1 MNLALLG
8 GVKDSPL
15 SVPEDG
21 EQLVAVMGGVDLD
34 LSHVQLPET
43 LHLSALALMGG
54 IKLIVPRGTD
64 VVLKGFAFMGGRKFR
79 RRAEWQPEDIRSVIY
94 LNAVTIMGGI
104 EVVEAD

>member
-8 GVKDSPL
+8 GVKDTPL

-43 LHLSALALMGG
+43 LHLSALAIMGG

-64 VVLKGFAFMGGRKFR
+64 VVLKGFAFMGGRRFR
-79 RRAEWQPEDIRSVIY
+79 RRAEWQREDIRSVIY
-94 LNAVTIMGGI
+94 LNAVAVMGGI